1 MNIRVLDKMIRLLS
15 NSLYILQKMLSL
27 FRNGGF
33 LLMILNARISLML
46 TGHASQV
53 HLMTIMNSL
62 PPAPF
67 SLMSMNL
74 PRKLRSSVSTFVL
87 QMQLKSDDAWF
98 TLTSAVTTLCVSLT
112 SASVQLPA
120 TAALTQSS
128 PQPTLTTSP
137 AIHLSAVS
145 AQSLRQLPLYSVLTR
160 GICIF
165 CRGRWWQPVG
175 SGCRARQAVPEEDSL
190 PCPTIFIHIYCRSTC
205 SCNLPAADYNS
216 SLRHSSRPLQPART
230 SL

>member
-1 MNIRVLDKMIRLLS
+1 MNIRVLDKNDKAALEQLIFT
-15 NSLYILQKMLSL
+15 IEMLSL

-74 PRKLRSSVSTFVL
+74 PRKLRSSVSTFIL
-87 QMQLKSDDAWF
+87 QMQLKSADAWF

-120 TAALTQSS
+120 TAASTQSS

-137 AIHLSAVS
+137 AIRLSAVS
-145 AQSLRQLPLYSVLTR
+145 VQSLRQLPLYSVLTR

-165 CRGRWWQPVG
+165 CHGRQVTTYRQRL
-175 SGCRARQAVPEEDSL
+175 SGKAG
-190 PCPTIFIHIYCRSTC
+190 CPR
-205 SCNLPAADYNS
+205 
-216 SLRHSSRPLQPART
+216 RRQPALPDPFY
-230 SL
+230 SHILPWHLLM

>member
-1 MNIRVLDKMIRLLS
+1 MNIRVLDKMIRLPL
-15 NSLYILQKMLSL
+15 NSLYILQKMLFL

-33 LLMILNARISLML
+33 LLMILNAHISLML

-53 HLMTIMNSL
+53 HLMTIMNLL

-74 PRKLRSSVSTFVL
+74 LRKLKSSVSTFIL

-112 SASVQLPA
+112 SVSVQLPA
-120 TAALTQSS
+120 TAASTQSS

-137 AIHLSAVS
+137 AIRLSAVS
-145 AQSLRQLPLYSVLTR
+145 VQSLRQLPLYSVLTR

-165 CRGRWWQPVG
+165 CRGRQVTTYRQWL
-175 SGCRARQAVPEEDSL
+175 SGKAG
-190 PCPTIFIHIYCRSTC
+190 CPR
-205 SCNLPAADYNS
+205 
-216 SLRHSSRPLQPART
+216 RRQPALPDPFY
-230 SL
+230 SYILPWHLLM

>member
-1 MNIRVLDKMIRLLS
+1 MNIRILDKMIRLPL
-15 NSLYILQKMLSL
+15 NSLYILQKMLFL

-33 LLMILNARISLML
+33 LLMILNAHISLML

-53 HLMTIMNSL
+53 HLMTIMNLL

-67 SLMSMNL
+67 SLMNMNL
-74 PRKLRSSVSTFVL
+74 LRKLKSSVSTFVL

-120 TAALTQSS
+120 TAASTQSS

-137 AIHLSAVS
+137 AIRLSAVS

-165 CRGRWWQPVG
+165 CHGRQVTTYRQWM
-175 SGCRARQAVPEEDSL
+175 SGKAG
-190 PCPTIFIHIYCRSTC
+190 CPR
-205 SCNLPAADYNS
+205 
-216 SLRHSSRPLQPART
+216 RRQPALPDPFY
-230 SL
+230 SHILPWHLLM